1 MDVRNVFNYPLS
13 IGVKQH
19 DQYGRVCVCVCVC
32 VNVQSQVVSLDMPAS
47 ALGHQFTNLRLNSQ
61 YSFRVR
67 ASTAVGAGE
76 PTRVVVAST
85 VSQGKIKPNSRRLQ
99 NTFVKLLANA
109 CYNLQVL
116 TVSLHS

>member
-1 MDVRNVFNYPLS
+1 MKLWMSEMFLIILYLLALNNMINTV
-13 IGVKQH
+13 
-19 DQYGRVCVCVCVC
+19 VCVCVC

-61 YSFRVR
+61 YSFRIR